1 MAVLVLTDVKVV
13 INSVNLSDHATSC
26 TLSID
31 VDDQETT
38 AFGTSGYK
46 SRVGGLK
53 DGKLDIEFNQDYAAS
68 NVDATLWG
76 ALGTVVAFTAKAT
89 SAANSATNPEYQGFV
104 LVTQVTPID
113 GGVGDLAKMKVSW
126 PTTGAIT
133 RAVV

>member
-68 NVDATLWG
+68 NVDATLWA

-89 SAANSATNPEYQGFV
+89 SAANSATNPEYQGSV

-113 GGVGDLAKMKVSW
+113 GGVGDLAKLKVSW
-126 PTTGAIT
+126 PTTGTIT
-133 RAVV
+133 RAIV